1 MFVISDLA
9 DIFLP
14 VESGLLVN
22 LTECREQVEMLLES
36 LPHMHKETTDVE
48 CVLGPAIDAATKVI
62 YKVGG
67 KMQVSECVYAC
78 HRQVNVLYVNH
89 PTTLYPIL
97 CMRSQV
103 FSSSLPS
110 LGTGRLKNREDARLL
125 GGSNEHKLLEPA
137 LPFYT
142 RCTNQLIKYQVG
154 LSTFVCAARC
164 VCVVHCVANSCALSL
179 PLAHTLR

>member
-1 MFVISDLA
+1 MFVISDLD

-67 KMQVSECVYAC
+67 KMQVRECVC
-78 HRQVNVLYVNH
+78 MCMC
-89 PTTLYPIL
+89 IL
-97 CMRSQV
+97 C
-103 FSSSLPS
+103 
-110 LGTGRLKNREDARLL
+110 AWI
-125 GGSNEHKLLEPA
+125 
-137 LPFYT
+137 YT
-142 RCTNQLIKYQVG
+142 SMYILTHAML
-154 LSTFVCAARC
+154 
-164 VCVVHCVANSCALSL
+164 
-179 PLAHTLR
+179 